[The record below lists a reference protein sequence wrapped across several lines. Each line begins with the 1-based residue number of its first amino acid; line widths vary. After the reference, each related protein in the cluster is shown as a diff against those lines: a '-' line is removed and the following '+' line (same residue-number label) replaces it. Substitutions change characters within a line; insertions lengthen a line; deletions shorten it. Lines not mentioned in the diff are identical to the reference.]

1 MVRVGHRAYLSLVLK
16 MLQDASKG
24 RAEFRLVLPTLSHD
38 TIPGEKQEFMPTHSC
53 EESPSLGNTP
63 YSHRPWTVPGR
74 VYVSPSN
81 YKVLSN
87 QGRTCN
93 PMRRSSIV
101 VPQKTCIM
109 SGGN

>member
-1 MVRVGHRAYLSLVLK
+1 M
-16 MLQDASKG
+16 MLQDASKA
-24 RAEFRLVLPTLSHD
+24 RAEFRLVLPTVSHD
-38 TIPGEKQEFMPTHSC
+38 TIPGEKQEFMPRPHGC

-74 VYVSPSN
+74 VYMSTSD
-81 YKVLSN
+81 YKVQSN
-87 QGRTCN
+87 QSRTCN
-93 PMRRSSIV
+93 PMRRSSRA